1 MFKAYLI
8 EEDKVINL
16 LNIVN
21 TRNTAVFRD
30 ENDRLNVVGMDKIK
44 LLQNTGIIDTLGNF
58 IYQGDVI
65 SEKINDTFMVLK
77 LIDFK
82 IFNIKD
88 EIKSGFCEVS
98 NKNLYLK
105 NLYDGDTINIIG
117 YEYFIIKNDKS
128 ISVILTEEQVNKL
141 NSDGICRLGNI
152 YENENLRT
160 IFSIE
165 EVF

>member
-21 TRNTAVFRD
+21 TRNTIVFRD

-160 IFSIE
+160 IF

>member
-21 TRNTAVFRD
+21 TRNTIVFRD
-30 ENDRLNVVGMDKIK
+30 ENDRSDVVGMDKIK

>member
-8 EEDKVINL
+8 GEDKVINL
-16 LNIVN
+16 LNIVT
-21 TRNTAVFRD
+21 TRNTIVFRD

>member
-21 TRNTAVFRD
+21 TRDTIVFRD

-141 NSDGICRLGNI
+141 NSNGIYRLGNI

>member
-8 EEDKVINL
+8 GEDKVINL

-21 TRNTAVFRD
+21 SRNTIVFRD

-160 IFSIE
+160 IFPKE
-165 EVF
+165 KVF

>member
-21 TRNTAVFRD
+21 SRNTIVFRD
-30 ENDRLNVVGMDKIK
+30 ENDRSDVVGMDKIK

>member
-8 EEDKVINL
+8 GEDKVINL

-21 TRNTAVFRD
+21 TRDTIVFRD

>member
-16 LNIVN
+16 LNIVT
-21 TRNTAVFRD
+21 TRNTIVFRD
-30 ENDRLNVVGMDKIK
+30 ENDRLNVVEMDKIK

-141 NSDGICRLGNI
+141 NSDGIYRFGNI

-160 IFSIE
+160 IFS

>member
-21 TRNTAVFRD
+21 TRNTIVFRD

-105 NLYDGDTINIIG
+105 NLYDGDTINVIG

-160 IFSIE
+160 IFPIE

>member
-8 EEDKVINL
+8 GEDKVINL

-21 TRNTAVFRD
+21 TRNTVVFRD
-30 ENDRLNVVGMDKIK
+30 ENDILNVVGMDKIK

-141 NSDGICRLGNI
+141 NSDGIYRLGNI

-160 IFSIE
+160 IFPIE

>member
-16 LNIVN
+16 LNIVT
-21 TRNTAVFRD
+21 TRNTIVFRD

-128 ISVILTEEQVNKL
+128 ISVILTEEQINKL

>member
-16 LNIVN
+16 LNIVT
-21 TRNTAVFRD
+21 TRNTIVFRD

>member
-16 LNIVN
+16 LNIVT
-21 TRNTAVFRD
+21 TRNTIVFRD

-128 ISVILTEEQVNKL
+128 ISVILTEEQINKL
-141 NSDGICRLGNI
+141 NSDGIYRLGNI

>member
-21 TRNTAVFRD
+21 TRDTIVFRD

-105 NLYDGDTINIIG
+105 NLYDGDTINVIG

>member
-16 LNIVN
+16 LNIVT
-21 TRNTAVFRD
+21 TRNTIVFRD

-128 ISVILTEEQVNKL
+128 ISVILTEEQINKL
-141 NSDGICRLGNI
+141 NSDGIYRLSNI

>member
-8 EEDKVINL
+8 GEDKVINL

-21 TRNTAVFRD
+21 SRNTIVFRD

-160 IFSIE
+160 IFSIK

>member
-21 TRNTAVFRD
+21 SRNTIVFRD

-160 IFSIE
+160 IFPKE
-165 EVF
+165 KVF

>member
-21 TRNTAVFRD
+21 TRNTIVFRD

-141 NSDGICRLGNI
+141 NSNGIYRLGNI

>member
-21 TRNTAVFRD
+21 TRNTVVFRD

-141 NSDGICRLGNI
+141 NSDGIYRLGNI

>member
-8 EEDKVINL
+8 GEDKVINL

-21 TRNTAVFRD
+21 TRDTIVFRD

-128 ISVILTEEQVNKL
+128 ISVILTEEQLNKL

>member
-21 TRNTAVFRD
+21 SRNTIVFRD

-82 IFNIKD
+82 IFNSKD
-88 EIKSGFCEVS
+88 EIKSGYCEVS

-160 IFSIE
+160 IFPIE

>member
-8 EEDKVINL
+8 EEDKMINL
-16 LNIVN
+16 LNIVT
-21 TRNTAVFRD
+21 TRNTIVFRD

>member
-21 TRNTAVFRD
+21 SRNTIVFRD
-30 ENDRLNVVGMDKIK
+30 ENDRLNVVEMDKIK

-128 ISVILTEEQVNKL
+128 ISVTLTEEQVNKL

-160 IFSIE
+160 IF

>member
-8 EEDKVINL
+8 GENKVINL

-21 TRNTAVFRD
+21 SRNTIVFRD

>member
-21 TRNTAVFRD
+21 TRNTIVFRD
-30 ENDRLNVVGMDKIK
+30 ENDRLNVVEMDKIK

>member
-21 TRNTAVFRD
+21 TRNTIVFRD

>member
-21 TRNTAVFRD
+21 TRNTIVFRD

-141 NSDGICRLGNI
+141 NSDGIYRLGNI

-160 IFSIE
+160 IFPKE
-165 EVF
+165 KMF

>member
-1 MFKAYLI
+1 MFKTYLI

-21 TRNTAVFRD
+21 TRNTIVFRD

-141 NSDGICRLGNI
+141 NSDGIYRLGNI